1 MLDFL
6 EVLFIIFL
14 QKGILETINGEDYM
28 QVINN
33 CSFPVLVFSW
43 SVSVALFG
51 KDPYT
56 ADVEIKPGESAK
68 IMGPYIGE
76 MGGGSCCVDLG
87 GADISC
93 HELAD
98 DGIYFQVMPG
108 LQLNLATDEDGICV
122 RHYSEDRKLVCKFI

>member
-1 MLDFL
+1 
-6 EVLFIIFL
+6 
-14 QKGILETINGEDYM
+14 M

-43 SVSVALFG
+43 SASVAPLG
-51 KDPYT
+51 KNPCT

-76 MGGGSCCVDLG
+76 MGGGSCYVDLG
-87 GADISC
+87 GVDIFC

-98 DGIYFQVMPG
+98 DGISFQVMLG
-108 LQLNLATDEDGICV
+108 LQLNLATEENGICV
-122 RHYSEDRKLVCKFI
+122 RHYSEYRKFT